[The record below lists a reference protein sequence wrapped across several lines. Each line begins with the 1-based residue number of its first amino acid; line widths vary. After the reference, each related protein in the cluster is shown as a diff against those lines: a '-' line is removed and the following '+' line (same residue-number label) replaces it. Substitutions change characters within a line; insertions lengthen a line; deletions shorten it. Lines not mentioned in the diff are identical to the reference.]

1 MDGARMI
8 ELPDGL
14 TFRGA
19 THDDIDMITELAAMC
34 ELDADGVADVDRD
47 DFVSGFGRMGFDPA
61 VDMLLVFDGDV
72 PVAWA
77 EVYRGRAEADV
88 MPSHRGRG
96 LGVILRT
103 WTEERARA
111 LGLREV
117 GQTKTDAD
125 AAAKALFL
133 SNGYGPTYTSWMI
146 RKPLDGLQARPE
158 VPHGI
163 EIRPYEDRDAR
174 AAHRV
179 IDAAFCEWPGRDPDP
194 FESWVNV
201 VRHPAFAP
209 ELSPLAFEAD
219 ELVGVLLAYDYPEVG
234 EGWVQ
239 QLATEANHRHRGIA
253 MAMLRTAFGAFRERG
268 RSRAG
273 VSTDSR
279 TGALDLYE
287 KLGMR
292 VERSYTRY
300 TKRLT

>member
-1 MDGARMI
+1 VEDGVI

-14 TFRGA
+14 TSRG
-19 THDDIDMITELAAMC
+19 TTLEDIDAITELVTIC
-34 ELDADGVADVDRD
+34 ELDAHGVADVDRD
-47 DFVSGFGRMGFDPA
+47 DFVSGFSRTVFDPA
-61 VDMLLVFDGDV
+61 TDALLVFDGDAT
-72 PVAWA
+72 VAWA

-88 MPSHRGRG
+88 LPWHRGQG
-96 LGVILRT
+96 IGSALLN
-103 WTEERARA
+103 WTEERARE
-111 LGLREV
+111 LGFPDV
-117 GQTKTDAD
+117 GETKTDAD

-133 SNGYGPTYTSWMI
+133 ANSYEPTYTSWMI
-146 RKPLDGLQARPE
+146 RKPLDGPQVRPDPPPG
-158 VPHGI
+158 V

-194 FESWVNV
+194 FESWSNV
-201 VRHPAFAP
+201 LRHPAFAP
-209 ELSPLAFEAD
+209 ELSPLAFEGD
-219 ELVGVLLAYDYPEVG
+219 ELVGVLLGYDYPEAG

-239 QLATEANHRHRGIA
+239 QLATEANHRRRGIA
-253 MAMLRTAFGAFRERG
+253 TALLGTAFASFRERG
-268 RSRAG
+268 RSTAG

-287 KLGMR
+287 RAGMR